1 MSSGAIALVGAS
13 GSGDINVS
21 LMTVG
26 FTESKDIDQYGFSRQ
41 PWPVFSDEGTPEI
54 GDLAPA
60 TVAVGGVNYSVYAL
74 NWASSNVLKFVVL
87 DDAQSLSVSSVT
99 SIATSQGTYTLSGAT
114 FSSVNQEG
122 SNYSQWLL
130 TTENNYFNFA
140 EDTQTNV
147 TFTAV

>member
-13 GSGDINVS
+13 GSGSTNVS

-26 FTESKDIDQYGFSRQ
+26 FTESKDLDFYGFSRQ
-41 PWPVFSDEGTPEI
+41 PWGVFSDEGTPNI

-60 TVAVGGVNYSVYAL
+60 TVTVGGVNYSVYAL
-74 NWASSNVLKFVVL
+74 NWVSSNILKFVVL

-114 FSSVNQEG
+114 FSSVNKEG
-122 SNYSQWLL
+122 SNYSQWYM

-140 EDTQTNV
+140 EDAQTNV
-147 TFTAV
+147 TFTVA

>member
-13 GSGDINVS
+13 GSGSINVS

-26 FTESKDIDQYGFSRQ
+26 FTESKDIDQYGFSRE
-41 PWPVFSDEGTPEI
+41 PWPVFSDEGTNEI
-54 GDLAPA
+54 GNLAPA
-60 TVAVGGVNYSVYAL
+60 TVTVGGVNYSVYAL
-74 NWASSNVLKFVVL
+74 NWSNTSSLKFVVL

-114 FSSVNQEG
+114 FSSVNKSG

-130 TTENNYFNFA
+130 TTGNNYFNFA
-140 EDTQTNV
+140 EDAQTNV